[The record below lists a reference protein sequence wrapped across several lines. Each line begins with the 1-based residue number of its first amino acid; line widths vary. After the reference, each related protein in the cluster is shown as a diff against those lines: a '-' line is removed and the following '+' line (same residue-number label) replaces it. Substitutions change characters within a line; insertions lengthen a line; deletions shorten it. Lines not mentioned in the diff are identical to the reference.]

1 MFTETWQHSA
11 QKYILRKHCENSCS
25 PRLTSEIFPA
35 DIEFDLF
42 PLVID
47 NENRRIVQIQR
58 KKTLRTRF
66 SLLGGLFWRSEFN
79 EALKILT

>member
-11 QKYILRKHCENSCS
+11 QKYILRKHYENSRS

-35 DIEFDLF
+35 DIGFDLF

-47 NENRRIVQIQR
+47 NENRRIV
-58 KKTLRTRF
+58 
-66 SLLGGLFWRSEFN
+66 
-79 EALKILT
+79 